1 MHSDSAFRFAFLH
14 DFRLAFDSHR
24 LAEMGDEV
32 DLMAHLEGKRR
43 EVAAMQE
50 AANVAK
56 EQALALLRL
65 QRRVAEI
72 DAIAYGDSGP
82 PTAEPQVQTLS
93 QSPSRSSEYAGSSLS
108 LEDRRRFGLE
118 DEKDAS
124 GVAASLSQREAR
136 TLCIK
141 RSSSGVIAS
150 CSTADDGAAA
160 VDHGSLQVSSP
171 SRSGRPRSAPRWSS
185 LSLDDRIRFG
195 LDVDGYE
202 EPVVVTSP
210 AKRVSYQV
218 TRAISPVSPSRRFVA
233 YTHHPDVLWGRV
245 RGDRDASWQPEPDYE
260 YAPGSGALSMAR
272 TIAQLEAVG
281 STKLLADLKES
292 ERALQN
298 LKLRG

>member
-1 MHSDSAFRFAFLH
+1 
-14 DFRLAFDSHR
+14 
-24 LAEMGDEV
+24 MGDEV

-93 QSPSRSSEYAGSSLS
+93 QCPSRSSENAGSSLS

-118 DEKDAS
+118 DETDAS

-150 CSTADDGAAA
+150 CSIADDGAAA
-160 VDHGSLQVSSP
+160 VAARTVSGVPADHGSLQVSSP

-202 EPVVVTSP
+202 EPVLVTSP